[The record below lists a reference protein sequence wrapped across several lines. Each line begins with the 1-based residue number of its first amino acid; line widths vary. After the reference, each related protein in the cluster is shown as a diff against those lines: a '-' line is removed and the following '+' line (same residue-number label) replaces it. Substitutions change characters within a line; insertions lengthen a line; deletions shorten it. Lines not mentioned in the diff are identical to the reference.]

1 MKTSSLQINLPTEKY
16 SRLAELAAHRQLIM
30 ADLLELA
37 ITEWLERETRLQKA
51 RQIML
56 ELGEGFEE
64 GQAPHDA
71 ARNHDVYL
79 YGKTMP

>member
-1 MKTSSLQINLPTEKY
+1 METATLQINLPAEKY
-16 SRLAELAAHRQLIM
+16 SRLAELAAHRQLVV
-30 ADLLELA
+30 ADILDLA

-51 RQIML
+51 RQIMR
-56 ELGEGFEE
+56 ELGEGVDD

-79 YGKTMP
+79 YGKAVS